1 MARNA
6 CKQDKVLKNK
16 NKQTNKQNIN
26 VQWRQQDL
34 INLIPLSSL
43 VVQFL
48 IWKYGTLLRLIKL
61 KYATVS
67 KLHYRFNYMGA

>member
-16 NKQTNKQNIN
+16 NKQTNKQDIN

-48 IWKYGTLLRLIKL
+48 I
-61 KYATVS
+61 
-67 KLHYRFNYMGA
+67 

>member
-1 MARNA
+1 MVRNA

-43 VVQFL
+43 AVQFL
-48 IWKYGTLLRLIKL
+48 IWKYGTLLSLIKL

-67 KLHYRFNYMGA
+67 KLHYRFNYKGA